1 MQISCPCQPCL
12 KSAVTKHT
20 VPGIL
25 QRPLQCPYDSTG
37 NFKKWCT
44 IQGLSIIVFLHMVY
58 FVLIFLTVIH
68 VHIFVYYPLAYIFRG
83 P

>member
-1 MQISCPCQPCL
+1 MQISCPSQPCL

-25 QRPLQCPYDSTG
+25 QRPLQSPYDSPG
-37 NFKKWCT
+37 NLKKGVLFK
-44 IQGLSIIVFLHMVY
+44 GIIVFLHMVY
-58 FVLIFLTVIH
+58 FVVIFLTLIH